1 MPVHIRLFLTLP
13 LTSITLLVLLSSGP
27 AYAEWVQIDTTDEGM
42 STYVDPTTIRRKGD
56 LVKMWHMFDEK
67 IADNFRGSTFLS
79 IRAQNEYDCAEERSR
94 RLASSYHSGNMGSG
108 KVVATSDE
116 SKWASVAP
124 RSVGQALWAFACD
137 KQ

>member
-1 MPVHIRLFLTLP
+1 MPFHIRPFLTLP
-13 LTSITLLVLLSSGP
+13 LALITLLVLSTAS
-27 AYAEWVQIDTTDEGM
+27 AYAEWVQIDKTDEGM

-67 IADNFRGSTFLS
+67 IADTFRGSTF
-79 IRAQNEYDCAEERSR
+79 RAQNEYDCAEERSR

-116 SKWASVAP
+116 SKWAPVAP
-124 RSVGQALWAFACD
+124 KSVGQALWAFACD